1 MSDLLGI
8 GASGV
13 RAYQSALTTVSEN
26 IANAATTGYARR
38 AVQLNELGATGSSSM
53 TQRNTGSGS
62 GVLVSGIVRSAD
74 AFRAADV
81 RAAGADLARSQT
93 AIGSL
98 GAIQSALT
106 GNQLSDRLTSFFNA
120 AKAVAADPTATTPRQ
135 ALLESATAVA
145 QAFTG
150 TGQQLDAVSA
160 ELDAT
165 AEEAASS
172 LDGLGASLAKIND
185 SLGRVQPGTSG
196 AAQLADQRDQVLEQM
211 SAISDVAVT
220 TDAIGRATV
229 RLGGSAGP
237 VFVAGGE
244 AGHVSYARNA
254 EGAVSFAVERAGT
267 SSTLTPGGGVL
278 AGIADGA
285 QRVAT
290 ARAQLNTIATAFVD
304 GVNAVQAGGET
315 LDGTAG
321 AAMFASGATPS
332 DVTMV
337 LSDPRGLAAAAPG
350 GGTRDNSNLAK
361 LETLRTTGRAEAN
374 VTALVTTNASALS
387 AKQAVVNAQSAIR
400 DNAVTALDSA
410 TGVNLDSEAVDLLR
424 FQQAYQASA
433 RIIQVARETM
443 QSILDIR

>member
-1 MSDLLGI
+1 VSDLLGI

-38 AVQLNELGATGSSSM
+38 AVQLNEISTAGSVSI
-53 TQRNTGSGS
+53 TQRKMGSGS

-106 GNQLSDRLTSFFNA
+106 GNLLGDRLTSFFNA
-120 AKAVAADPTATTPRQ
+120 AKAVAADPSATTPRQ
-135 ALLESATAVA
+135 AMLESATAVA

-150 TGQQLDAVSA
+150 TGKQLDAVSA

-165 AEEAASS
+165 AVEAVSS
-172 LDGLGASLAKIND
+172 LDELGASLAKINE

-196 AAQLADQRDQVLEQM
+196 AAQLADQRDQLLEQM
-211 SAISDVAVT
+211 SAISDVSVT

-229 RLGGSAGP
+229 RLGGAAGP
-237 VFVAGGE
+237 VFVAGSDS
-244 AGHVSYARNA
+244 GHVTYLRNA
-254 EGAVSFAVERAGT
+254 EGAVSFAVHRAGT

-285 QRVAT
+285 QRVAA
-290 ARAQLNTIATAFVD
+290 AREQLDTIATAFVD
-304 GVNAVQAGGET
+304 GVNAVQAGGQN

-321 AAMFASGATPS
+321 ATMFASGETPS
-332 DVTMV
+332 DISMV
-337 LSDPRGLAAAAPG
+337 LADPRGLAAASPG
-350 GGTRDNSNLAK
+350 GGARDNGNLAK
-361 LETLRTTGRAEAN
+361 LETLRTTGRVEAN
-374 VTALVTTNASALS
+374 VTALVSTNASALS
-387 AKQAVVNAQSAIR
+387 AKQAVADAQGAIR
-400 DNAVTALDSA
+400 DNAVAALDSA
-410 TGVNLDSEAVDLLR
+410 NGVNLDQEAVDLLR